1 MLKIVAEHDA
11 TTQMVILTHN
21 IEFLFI
27 ESLLLTAARKG
38 GNPSLTVFADAQ
50 CAAGS
55 YVRERQQLTQLGRRY
70 RVTPVQMQPG
80 FRFHP
85 KALFLSGP
93 ESATLIVGSGNLT
106 FGGWQDNAEVWCQF
120 RPTKDCRSSPRSATI
135 WIECSNACL

>member
-1 MLKIVAEHDA
+1 MRRDLLKIVADHDA

-55 YVRERQQLTQLGRRY
+55 YVRERQQLTRAPAAVPLPGR
-70 RVTPVQMQPG
+70 Q
-80 FRFHP
+80 
-85 KALFLSGP
+85 
-93 ESATLIVGSGNLT
+93 GSMVELT
-106 FGGWQDNAEVWCQF
+106 TTGL
-120 RPTKDCRSSPRSATI
+120 PLPR
-135 WIECSNACL
+135 